1 MPKMIKK
8 RQSLENKSVSMNFD
22 IEMLDALI
30 KYVRC
35 EWVLQ
40 PQVSNLYK
48 LISQLNFDDYKYN
61 PDILDRLKLLK
72 VVTKGLSEDRIKDD
86 SVLKMFIRENLEDA
100 EDILGKVNFE
110 KNQLSQ
116 SDCEIMFKAINER
129 LQCLYIFQVKDDIV
143 HSLNEFDTVGFT
155 SYYDLIN
162 VVKEK
167 LSNLLT
173 KLQNVSAP
181 DELIRSFNF
190 SGEDYMNLL
199 SKIVTKAKK
208 PSTILQSGIRQLN
221 ALLSPG
227 FQSGELYLFLGG
239 TGRFKSGTLWN
250 IADQLRQFNPHIKPV
265 EDGMRKVILFV
276 TLENTIYETIIRL
289 FDMYNPG
296 LKEIKEMTVE
306 EVAEVLRENGHFMFT
321 SEDGIDIEMRYYSDL
336 EISCVDLRVLIHD
349 LANQGKKVIALI
361 LDYILK
367 LDSIKEHYG
376 DEKTRLSYAGRELRS
391 LAQEFDIPV
400 ITAMQINR
408 EGNGILESSMQENK
422 EDIGRFIGNQYVGQC
437 WDLIQE
443 ATWVCFVN
451 LEMQKSTGKWFLS
464 FKRTKI
470 RGKKDLTAADYFN
483 HPFTNDNG
491 IRLEP
496 DVNKPEP
503 ISVISLAS
511 DLVNIDDSN
520 MEYNGKKRPKVSEI
534 VNHGRTAAKKFEEIS
549 LDGLIKAS

>member
-336 EISCVDLRVLIHD
+336 EISCADLRVLIHD

>member
-8 RQSLENKSVSMNFD
+8 RQSLENKSVSMTFD
-22 IEMLDALI
+22 VEMMDALI

-40 PQVSNLYK
+40 PQVSILYK
-48 LISQLNFDDYKYN
+48 LITQLNFDDYKYN

-72 VVTKGLSEDRIKDD
+72 VISKGISEDRITDD

-116 SDCEIMFKAINER
+116 SDCEIMNKAVNER
-129 LQCLYIFQVKDDIV
+129 LQYLYIYQVKDDIV
-143 HSLNEFDTVGFT
+143 HSLNDFDNVGFT
-155 SYYDLIN
+155 SYYDIIN
-162 VVKEK
+162 EIKIK

-190 SGEDYMNLL
+190 SGEDYLNLL
-199 SKIVTKAKK
+199 TKIVTKAKK

-250 IADQLRQFNPHIKPV
+250 IADQLRQFNPHVKPV
-265 EDGMRKVILFV
+265 EDGMRKVILFI

-289 FDMYNPG
+289 FDMYNPTQ
-296 LKEIKEMTVE
+296 KEIKELSVE
-306 EVAEVLRENGHFMFT
+306 EVAEILRDNGKFVFT

-336 EISCVDLRVLIHD
+336 EINCSDIRVLIHD
-349 LANQGKKVIALI
+349 LRNQGKKVIALI

-391 LAQEFDIPV
+391 VAQEFDIPV
-400 ITAMQINR
+400 ITAMQLNR

-483 HPFTNDNG
+483 HPFSNDNG

-520 MEYNGKKRPKVSEI
+520 MEYNGKKRPKVSDV
-534 VNHGRTAAKKFEEIS
+534 VNQGRKAIKKFEEIS

>member
-8 RQSLENKSVSMNFD
+8 RQSLENKSVSMTFD
-22 IEMLDALI
+22 VEMMDALI

-40 PQVSNLYK
+40 PQVSILYK
-48 LISQLNFDDYKYN
+48 LITQLNFDDYKYN

-72 VVTKGLSEDRIKDD
+72 VISKGISEDRITDD

-100 EDILGKVNFE
+100 DDILGKVNFE

-116 SDCEIMFKAINER
+116 SDCEIMNKAVNER
-129 LQCLYIFQVKDDIV
+129 LQYLYIYQVKDDIV
-143 HSLNEFDTVGFT
+143 HSLNDFDNVGFT
-155 SYYDLIN
+155 SYYDIIN
-162 VVKEK
+162 EIKIK

-190 SGEDYMNLL
+190 SGEDYLNLL
-199 SKIVTKAKK
+199 TKIVTKAKK

-250 IADQLRQFNPHIKPV
+250 IADQLRQFNPHVKPV
-265 EDGMRKVILFV
+265 EDGMRKVILFI

-289 FDMYNPG
+289 FDMYNPTQ
-296 LKEIKEMTVE
+296 KEIKELSVE
-306 EVAEVLRENGHFMFT
+306 EVAEILRDNGKFVFT

-336 EISCVDLRVLIHD
+336 EINCSDIRVLIHD
-349 LANQGKKVIALI
+349 LRNQGKKVIALI

-391 LAQEFDIPV
+391 VAQEFDIPV

-483 HPFTNDNG
+483 HPFSNDNG

-520 MEYNGKKRPKVSEI
+520 MEYNGKKRPKVSDV
-534 VNHGRTAAKKFEEIS
+534 VNQGRKAIKKFEEIS

>member
-1 MPKMIKK
+1 
-8 RQSLENKSVSMNFD
+8 
-22 IEMLDALI
+22 
-30 KYVRC
+30 
-35 EWVLQ
+35 
-40 PQVSNLYK
+40 
-48 LISQLNFDDYKYN
+48 
-61 PDILDRLKLLK
+61 
-72 VVTKGLSEDRIKDD
+72 
-86 SVLKMFIRENLEDA
+86 
-100 EDILGKVNFE
+100 
-110 KNQLSQ
+110 
-116 SDCEIMFKAINER
+116 
-129 LQCLYIFQVKDDIV
+129 
-143 HSLNEFDTVGFT
+143 
-155 SYYDLIN
+155 
-162 VVKEK
+162 
-167 LSNLLT
+167 
-173 KLQNVSAP
+173 
-181 DELIRSFNF
+181 
-190 SGEDYMNLL
+190 
-199 SKIVTKAKK
+199 
-208 PSTILQSGIRQLN
+208 
-221 ALLSPG
+221 
-227 FQSGELYLFLGG
+227 
-239 TGRFKSGTLWN
+239 
-250 IADQLRQFNPHIKPV
+250 
-265 EDGMRKVILFV
+265 
-276 TLENTIYETIIRL
+276 
-289 FDMYNPG
+289 MYNPG